1 MREALINNL
10 KGLDTSSLK
19 TTIEDGISS
28 KEETILV
35 GLGVLFELYYKSLD
49 ESSKDLFINNL
60 SSLI

>member
-1 MREALINNL
+1 MREALIQNL
-10 KGLDTSSLK
+10 KGLNPSSLK
-19 TTIEDGISS
+19 STIEDGISS
-28 KEETILV
+28 KEDTILV

>member
-10 KGLDTSSLK
+10 KGLNPHNLK

>member
-10 KGLDTSSLK
+10 KGLSLQNLK

>member
-1 MREALINNL
+1 MREALIKNL
-10 KGLDTSSLK
+10 KGLSSSDLK
-19 TTIEDGISS
+19 STIEDGISS
-28 KEETILV
+28 KEETVLV

>member
-1 MREALINNL
+1 MREALIQNL
-10 KGLDTSSLK
+10 KGLNSSSLK
-19 TTIEDGISS
+19 TTIEEGISS

-49 ESSKDLFINNL
+49 ESSKDQFVNSL

>member
-10 KGLDTSSLK
+10 KGLSHQNLK

>member
-1 MREALINNL
+1 MREALITNL
-10 KGLDTSSLK
+10 KGLSSSNLK
-19 TTIEDGISS
+19 ATIEDGISS
-28 KEETILV
+28 KEDTVLV

>member
-1 MREALINNL
+1 MREALIQNL
-10 KGLDTSSLK
+10 KGLNSSSLK
-19 TTIEDGISS
+19 TTIEEGISS

-49 ESSKDLFINNL
+49 ESSKDQLVNSL

>member
-1 MREALINNL
+1 MREALIKNL
-10 KGLDTSSLK
+10 KNLSSSDLK
-19 TTIEDGISS
+19 STIEDGISS
-28 KEETILV
+28 KEDTVLV

>member
-10 KGLDTSSLK
+10 KGLSSSSLK

-28 KEETILV
+28 KEETVLV

>member
-1 MREALINNL
+1 MRDALINNL
-10 KGLDTSSLK
+10 KGLSSSSLK

-28 KEETILV
+28 KEETVLV

>member
-1 MREALINNL
+1 MREALIMNL
-10 KGLDTSSLK
+10 KGLSSSNLK
-19 TTIEDGISS
+19 ATIEDGISS
-28 KEETILV
+28 KEDTVLV

>member
-1 MREALINNL
+1 MRNALIQNL
-10 KGLDTSSLK
+10 KGISPNHLK
-19 TTIEDGISS
+19 TTIEEGISS

-49 ESSKDLFINNL
+49 ETSKDLLINSL